1 MPEQTPPDRHDPSG
15 QARVEA
21 TSTDAAVPGAP
32 GSVEALATRTATE
45 LPPGEAGTSL
55 GREAVRRVVRDPLAL
70 FGAFL
75 VLSFV
80 VIAAF
85 APWLAP
91 YGPNE
96 RVGAVTPTSI
106 PGPSAEFWF
115 GLDNLGRDEF
125 SRVIYGARQSLLVG
139 VVSLLMG
146 ASVGIGIGLLAGAFG
161 GWVDALI
168 MRLTDIMLSIPS
180 LLFAI
185 GIAALLGPSLLSVMI
200 AIAVV
205 NIPVF
210 VRLLRGSMLAQRN
223 SDYVVAVRS
232 LGVRDR
238 TIVIGHV
245 LPNSLSPVIVQGTLT
260 LATAIIEAAA
270 LAFLGL
276 SGTDPA
282 VPEWGRMLADTQRFL
297 ASAPHLAFFPGI
309 AIVLAALG
317 FTLLGES
324 MREALDPKYR
334 R

>member
-1 MPEQTPPDRHDPSG
+1 MRPHDDDATS
-15 QARVEA
+15 QARAEA

-32 GSVEALATRTATE
+32 GSVEAMASRTATG

-75 VLSFV
+75 VLGFV
-80 VIAAF
+80 LVAVF
-85 APWLAP
+85 APLIAP
-91 YGPNE
+91 YPPTAA
-96 RVGAVTPTSI
+96 VGSVTPTNI
-106 PGPSAEFWF
+106 PGPSAEHWF

-125 SRVIYGARQSLLVG
+125 SRVVYGARQSLLVG
-139 VVSLLMG
+139 VVSLLLG
-146 ASVGIGIGLLAGAFG
+146 ASVGISIGLLAGAFG
-161 GWVDALI
+161 GWVDTLV
-168 MRLTDIMLSIPS
+168 MRLTDIMLSIPG

-185 GIAALLGPSLLSVMI
+185 GIAAVLGRSLLSVMI

-205 NIPVF
+205 NVPIF
-210 VRLLRGSMLAQRN
+210 IRLLRGSMLAQRN
-223 SDYVVAVRS
+223 SEYVVAVRS

-238 TIVIGHV
+238 QVVLGHV

-260 LATAIIEAAA
+260 LATAIVDAAA
-270 LAFLGL
+270 LSFLGL
-276 SGTDPA
+276 SGSDPA
-282 VPEWGRMLADTQRFL
+282 VPEWGQMLAQTQRFL
-297 ASAPHLAFFPGI
+297 ASAPHLAFFPGA

>member
-1 MPEQTPPDRHDPSG
+1 MTEPIRPDTPGMPET
-15 QARVEA
+15 
-21 TSTDAAVPGAP
+21 P
-32 GSVEALATRTATE
+32 GSIESLGTRTPSE
-45 LPPGEAGTSL
+45 LPPGEEGTSL
-55 GREAVRRVVRDPLAL
+55 GREAVRRVLRDPLAL
-70 FGAFL
+70 VGALL
-75 VLSFV
+75 VLAFV
-80 VIAAF
+80 AVAVL

-106 PGPSAEFWF
+106 PGPSWAHPF
-115 GLDNLGRDEF
+115 GLDNLGRDEL

-139 VVSLLMG
+139 VVSLTIG
-146 ASVGIGIGLLAGAFG
+146 ATVGILIGLLAGAFG
-161 GWVDALI
+161 GWVDAVV
-168 MRLTDIMLSIPS
+168 MRVTDVMLSIPS
-180 LLFAI
+180 LLLAI
-185 GIAALLGPSLLSVMI
+185 GIAAVLGRSLYSVMV

-205 NIPVF
+205 NVPVF
-210 VRLLRGSMLAQRN
+210 VRLLRGAMLAQRN
-223 SDYVVAVRS
+223 SEYVVAVRS

-238 TIVIGHV
+238 NVVIGHV

-260 LATAIIEAAA
+260 LATAIIDAAG

-276 SGTDPA
+276 SGVDPA
-282 VPEWGRMLADTQRFL
+282 IPEWGRMLAETQRFL

>member
-1 MPEQTPPDRHDPSG
+1 MSEPVRPEAPG
-15 QARVEA
+15 IAEA
-21 TSTDAAVPGAP
+21 TP
-32 GSVEALATRTATE
+32 GSVESLGTRAPTD

-70 FGAFL
+70 IGALL
-75 VLSFV
+75 VLGFV
-80 VIAAF
+80 LVAIF
-85 APWLAP
+85 APFLAP
-91 YGPNE
+91 FGPNE
-96 RVGAVTPTSI
+96 RVGAVTPTNI
-106 PGPSAEFWF
+106 PGPSAEHWF
-115 GLDNLGRDEF
+115 GLDSLGRDEL

-139 VVSLLMG
+139 VVATLMG
-146 ASVGIGIGLLAGAFG
+146 ATVGILVGLLAGAFG
-161 GWVDALI
+161 GWVDALV
-168 MRLTDIMLSIPS
+168 MRVTDIMLSIPS

-185 GIAALLGPSLLSVMI
+185 GIAAVLGRTLFAVMV

-205 NIPVF
+205 NVPIF
-210 VRLLRGSMLAQRN
+210 VRLLRGAMLAQRG

-238 TIVIGHV
+238 DVVVSHV

-260 LATAIIEAAA
+260 LATAIVDAAA

-276 SGTDPA
+276 SGEDPA
-282 VPEWGRMLADTQRFL
+282 IPEWGRMLAETQRFL

>member
-1 MPEQTPPDRHDPSG
+1 MTEPIRPDTHGLPD
-15 QARVEA
+15 
-21 TSTDAAVPGAP
+21 TP
-32 GSVEALATRTATE
+32 GSIESMATRTPTE
-45 LPPGEAGTSL
+45 LAPGEEGTSL
-55 GREAVRRVVRDPLAL
+55 GREAVRRVLRDPLAL
-70 FGAFL
+70 VGALL
-75 VLSFV
+75 VLAFV
-80 VIAAF
+80 LVAIF

-96 RVGAVTPTSI
+96 RVGAVTPTNI
-106 PGPSAEFWF
+106 PGPSLEHPF
-115 GLDNLGRDEF
+115 GLDSLGRDEL

-139 VVSLLMG
+139 VVSLSIG
-146 ASVGIGIGLLAGAFG
+146 ATIGILIGLLAGAFG
-161 GWVDALI
+161 GWVDAVV
-168 MRLTDIMLSIPS
+168 MRVTDVMLSIPS
-180 LLFAI
+180 LLLAI
-185 GIAALLGPSLLSVMI
+185 GIAAVLGRSLFSVMV

-205 NIPVF
+205 NVPVF
-210 VRLLRGSMLAQRN
+210 TRLLRGAMLAQRN
-223 SDYVVAVRS
+223 SEYVVAVRS

-238 TIVIGHV
+238 NVVMGHV

-260 LATAIIEAAA
+260 LATAIIDAAG

-276 SGTDPA
+276 SGENPA
-282 VPEWGRMLADTQRFL
+282 IPEWGRMLAETQRFL